1 MSLKENIDAVK
12 KEIGAEEQFLESVIK
27 GERFFK
33 RHKKSII
40 SLLVILVIGGIG
52 YSSYTIISQ
61 NNLLAS
67 NEAYDKLLANPKDQE
82 AQNILKNKN
91 DRLYHLFLL
100 QQALKGADAAMLSKL
115 AAYSK
120 DPVISDLAAY
130 ELAVLQNKKIPQST
144 LLTGFTAL
152 HEGYALILDD
162 KISQAKIKFAQ
173 IDTNS
178 PLKNI
183 ANNLEHYQGKKQ

>member
-1 MSLKENIDAVK
+1 MPLKENIDAVK

-40 SLLVILVIGGIG
+40 SLLVVLILGGIG
-52 YSSYTIISQ
+52 YSGYNIISQ

-130 ELAVLQNKKIPQST
+130 ELAALQNKKIPQST
-144 LLTGFTAL
+144 LLGGFTVL
-152 HEGYALILDD
+152 HEGYALILDN

-183 ANNLEHYQGKKQ
+183 ANNLEHYQGKK